1 MIQYLKQ
8 KKLLLKTDLDLLG
21 RGIELESYGD
31 RGGPEPEEAFNAW
44 IKMIEERY
52 KKHIYRMPTDEH
64 PSFMLEKISK
74 LNNNQF
80 GHNLFGLGETIKRNQ
95 KTI

>member
-1 MIQYLKQ
+1 
-8 KKLLLKTDLDLLG
+8 
-21 RGIELESYGD
+21 
-31 RGGPEPEEAFNAW
+31 
-44 IKMIEERY
+44 MIEERY

-80 GHNLFGLGETIKRNQ
+80 GHNLLDLVKQLKETQ